1 LRPQLTGEEQRK
13 LMGGLYQT
21 QQVVDDGGSD
31 VDDDQRPTDDD
42 DELRV
47 RRIAAL
53 FNSDNEQDQRRTV
66 KKWSYV
72 GDGSQ
77 YNVLDQIGSNIIRRK

>member
-1 LRPQLTGEEQRK
+1 MRPGEEQRK
-13 LMGGLYQT
+13 LVGGLYQT
-21 QQVVDDGGSD
+21 QQVVDDAGFD
-31 VDDDQRPTDDD
+31 VDDDHRPTDDD
-42 DELRV
+42 DELRA
-47 RRIAAL
+47 RHIAAW
-53 FNSDNEQDQRRTV
+53 FNGDNEKDQQREV